1 MKKILLKT
9 IIMAM
14 SVLVF
19 VACGSQEEQ
28 GEKLKEKFVP
38 DIVIEELDW
47 KINAGTIE
55 GDNCVVFEYT
65 NNSQYDI
72 SSLRIDFTEVKNLSQ
87 EEKRAFY
94 KDIQTSQGFDEI
106 WMEEYIKSR
115 EQLNQP
121 ISMYA
126 YCQDVVAVG
135 ASSGKV
141 KSYYLGGW
149 TSKNVVYPNIVRPE
163 KATIKYEKDGVTHI
177 IYYNFESELYDID
190 METMD

>member
-9 IIMAM
+9 VIMAV
-14 SVLVF
+14 SVLLL
-19 VACGSQEEQ
+19 VACGSQGKQ
-28 GEKLKEKFVP
+28 GEKQKEKFVP
-38 DIVIEELDW
+38 DIAIEELDW

-106 WMEEYIKSR
+106 WMEEYMKSR